1 MSIYL
6 SVCLSVCLS
15 TYLSI
20 YRPISLSIYLSIYL
34 PGLSVYLPVFL
45 PICLSIHLSAYLSI
59 YLSVCLSVCLSVY
72 LSVCLSLYLSVC
84 LSVCLSIYLYI
95 CVSVY
100 DVCVCAF
107 ECLNIKGCHV
117 CFPGQSLDAGP
128 FWHVTS
134 PTRSQATYSCWGGWS
149 FIWDTWFTPTS
160 WVSELESGGFKW
172 IPRISAQRA
181 IMENIVTKNSMN
193 RANHQ
198 HGFGMI
204 WASSRLHA
212 NPPYTEDSMSCKG
225 LSILIRIWTAHIH
238 HHL

>member
-1 MSIYL
+1 MPVYL
-6 SVCLSVCLS
+6 S
-15 TYLSI
+15 
-20 YRPISLSIYLSIYL
+20 
-34 PGLSVYLPVFL
+34 VFL
-45 PICLSIHLSAYLSI
+45 PICLSIHLSSYLSI
-59 YLSVCLSVCLSVY
+59 YLSTCLSVYPSVYLSIYLPVCLSICLLIYLSICLSVCLSVY
-72 LSVCLSLYLSVC
+72 LSVYLC
-84 LSVCLSIYLYI
+84 I
-95 CVSVY
+95 CVRR
-100 DVCVCAF
+100 VCVCAF

-134 PTRSQATYSCWGGWS
+134 PTRSQATYSWWGGWS
-149 FIWDTWFTPTS
+149 FIWATWFTPTS

-181 IMENIVTKNSMN
+181 IMENIVTKKSMS

-212 NPPYTEDSMSCKG
+212 NPPILQILRHAKDSQF
-225 LSILIRIWTAHIH
+225 
-238 HHL
+238 